1 MFQKPMEN
9 VKMLRLKKVMSGMYS
24 YNQIKGKSF
33 LIIKNGK
40 EWEIKLNGAV
50 LATKK
55 NLNDVRMFLMQQ

>member
-1 MFQKPMEN
+1 
-9 VKMLRLKKVMSGMYS
+9 MLRLKKVMSGMYS

-55 NLNDVRMFLMQQ
+55 NLNDVRIFLDRQ